1 MNTRI
6 SIIVP
11 VYNTGEI
18 LRNTLDSILSQ
29 TFVDFEVILVDDGS
43 KDESG
48 RVCDEYASKDE
59 RFIVFHKENGGICD
73 ARNYGLSKC
82 NGKYVAFCDHDDL
95 FEPDL
100 LENAFFAAEEN
111 SADVVKF
118 NYKEISENKTTQL
131 SSIPSNVFDVNSL
144 RDSLYEL
151 NSLGYFATVWSFLYR
166 RDWLQK
172 TGAKFDVTLKHGGED
187 YDFNMLL
194 IPYIRSFVVI
204 PKVLYLHFIRASLS
218 TSAKMYEDV
227 MLHFLKT
234 QILLNKV
241 AKTLGCNPNHHQ
253 TAFMSY
259 YGECVIN
266 FISSA
271 LKLNKSNQYI
281 SERLELF
288 GNEALNIS
296 PLCKNILKSIRLNP
310 KNTIA
315 FVLSFLCLH
324 RVTIILFRFIKT
336 IVR

>member
-1 MNTRI
+1 M
-6 SIIVP
+6 P

-18 LRNTLDSILSQ
+18 LRQTIDSILKQ
-29 TFVDFEVILVDDGS
+29 TYSDWELLLIDDGS
-43 KDESG
+43 TDKSG
-48 RVCDEYASKDE
+48 DLCDEYAAYDNRIK
-59 RFIVFHKENGGICD
+59 VWHKQNGGICD

-100 LENAFFAAEEN
+100 LENAFFAAEEY

-131 SSIPSNVFDVNSL
+131 SSIPSNVFDVSSL

-151 NSLGYFATVWSFLYR
+151 NSLGYFVTVWSFLYR
-166 RDWLQK
+166 RDWLQG

-194 IPYIRSFVVI
+194 IPHIRRFVVI
-204 PKVLYLHFIRASLS
+204 PKVLYLHFIRTSLS

-234 QILLNKV
+234 QMLLNKV
-241 AKTLGCNPNHHQ
+241 AQTLDCNPNHHQ

-296 PLCKNILKSIRLNP
+296 PLCKNILKSIRQSP

-315 FVLSFLCLH
+315 FVLSLLHLH
-324 RVTIILFRFIKT
+324 RATIILFRFIKR
-336 IVR
+336 VR

>member
-1 MNTRI
+1 MNTKI

-59 RFIVFHKENGGICD
+59 RFIVFHKENSGICD

-151 NSLGYFATVWSFLYR
+151 NSLGYFVTVWSFLYR

-194 IPYIRSFVVI
+194 IPYIRSLVVI

-218 TSAKMYEDV
+218 TSAKMYEDI

-234 QILLNKV
+234 QKLLNKV
-241 AKTLGCNPNHHQ
+241 AKTLDCNPNHHQ

-266 FISSA
+266 FTSSA

-296 PLCKNILKSIRLNP
+296 PSYKNILKSIRQSP

-315 FVLSFLCLH
+315 FLLSFLRLH

>member
-1 MNTRI
+1 M
-6 SIIVP
+6 P
-11 VYNTGEI
+11 
-18 LRNTLDSILSQ
+18 
-29 TFVDFEVILVDDGS
+29 
-43 KDESG
+43 
-48 RVCDEYASKDE
+48 
-59 RFIVFHKENGGICD
+59 ICD

-131 SSIPSNVFDVNSL
+131 PSIPSNVFDVNSL

-151 NSLGYFATVWSFLYR
+151 NSLGYFVTVWSFLYR

-266 FISSA
+266 FTSSA

-296 PLCKNILKSIRLNP
+296 PLCKNILKSIWLSP

-315 FVLSFLCLH
+315 FVLSFLRLN
-324 RVTIILFRFIKT
+324 RVTIILFRFIKR
-336 IVR
+336 V